1 MRRGLRFVAIGVP
14 VLMSLAVNIVLARPS
29 KMTANIET
37 NMNETQAP
45 VPTTSDIVRLFVR

>member
-29 KMTANIET
+29 KMTREYRNEHERDPGAGADNI
-37 NMNETQAP
+37 
-45 VPTTSDIVRLFVR
+45 